1 MSNVVYFF
9 LAYAALWII
18 PGWYMVIL
26 SRRQKMLRE
35 EIRIL
40 KHRARIQE

>member
-9 LAYAALWII
+9 LAYATLWIAL
-18 PGWYMVIL
+18 GWYMLIL